1 MRISLQGFEA
11 LKSIQAQ
18 SAMDLMQIAR
28 RMENILADPK
38 KVVTGRTKSDFS
50 ILDKTGRICAMTQ
63 KAHLDKYRNTQDI
76 IDINGLRITCQN
88 SSELGEVIQK
98 LQANGFEFLE
108 LDNKYNTIRKDGSYK
123 VIPNT
128 IRDSLTGN
136 VFELQLTTV
145 SSLATSDLSHNVI
158 YKKDAIAL
166 NVSDRQRNW
175 VQAAARMCA
184 IVETIN
190 LIAAPVDLM
199 RPLPDEE
206 DKLKAKL

>member
-1 MRISLQGFEA
+1 LVVFLISLLTNHWA
-11 LKSIQAQ
+11 KPK
-18 SAMDLMQIAR
+18 DLS
-28 RMENILADPK
+28 
-38 KVVTGRTKSDFS
+38 KV
-50 ILDKTGRICAMTQ
+50 Q
-63 KAHLDKYRNTQDI
+63 
-76 IDINGLRITCQN
+76 
-88 SSELGEVIQK
+88 SELGEVIQK

-199 RPLPDEE
+199 QPLPDEE